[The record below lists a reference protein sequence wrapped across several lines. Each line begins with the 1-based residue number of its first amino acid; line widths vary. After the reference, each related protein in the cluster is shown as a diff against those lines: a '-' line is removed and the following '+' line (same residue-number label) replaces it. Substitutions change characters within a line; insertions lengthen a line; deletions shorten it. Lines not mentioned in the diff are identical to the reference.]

1 MAFINKIIDEE
12 DIKKYQLM
20 KIWEKHKEEERKT
33 IKMVAKTFYQ
43 WTIDKEKEVFLI
55 HFARFLEE
63 DQPDHGEIYTNENIF
78 IFYFEKKFY
87 ELILIRESEKRIF
100 NEENDVKVLV
110 YETSW
115 NIKSIEP
122 NIKISEKFNASLKEA
137 LTRYGEDGVYNKEYT
152 KYIIE
157 FSF

>member
-87 ELILIRESEKRIF
+87 ELILIREREDYTFGEKSI
-100 NEENDVKVLV
+100 VLV